1 MEPLPEILSNVCALI
16 AQVIMLAPAE
26 QRRALCIHVRQELE
40 AVVVAVSTDED
51 SEEFDRRRQ
60 RREREREPDG
70 WHTRQNN
77 AESSAID
84 NNRQKRGRFDRFHS

>member
-51 SEEFDRRRQ
+51 SEDSTDEDSE
-60 RREREREPDG
+60 ERES
-70 WHTRQNN
+70 
-77 AESSAID
+77 ESQTVGTPGKTTPSRA
-84 NNRQKRGRFDRFHS
+84 Q

>member
-60 RREREREPDG
+60 RRERERE
-70 WHTRQNN
+70 R
-77 AESSAID
+77 E
-84 NNRQKRGRFDRFHS
+84 

>member
-51 SEEFDRRRQ
+51 SEERERVRARRLAHPAKQ
-60 RREREREPDG
+60 RRVER
-70 WHTRQNN
+70 
-77 AESSAID
+77 
-84 NNRQKRGRFDRFHS
+84 NRQQ